1 MLFNRPVGGR
11 PLMTTR
17 GQYLSISF
25 AGMAVGL
32 LLLAAFIPAAAA
44 AAMTASRWETYTNTR
59 YGVMIDYP
67 ADVFAI
73 EPPPPDNAGR
83 NFEAPNLKARFHVY
97 THANALDQTL
107 QEIEDEDVTD
117 LGDKDATKQNGGDW
131 YQVLGVKDD
140 EVIVHRV
147 VLSEGG
153 SMVHR
158 LEIAFPA
165 GAVAN
170 FAPIMDRM
178 TKSFRVDPTIPE
190 KAAE

>member
-1 MLFNRPVGGR
+1 MPRF
-11 PLMTTR
+11 
-17 GQYLSISF
+17 
-25 AGMAVGL
+25 
-32 LLLAAFIPAAAA
+32 AAAILCL
-44 AAMTASRWETYTNTR
+44 AMFAVIATGTTAGAITASRWETYTNTR
-59 YGVMIDYP
+59 YGVIIDYP
-67 ADVFAI
+67 SDLFAI
-73 EPPPPDNAGR
+73 QPPPPDNAGR
-83 NFEAPNLKARFHVY
+83 NFEAQAVKARFLVY

-107 QEIEDEDVTD
+107 QELEDEDVAD